1 MRSFEQSPGFRR
13 FDEEP
18 ETPSYVAEPVAAP
31 VAPAAPAPG
40 RAPRGPSGNSGM
52 TPEIARA
59 IAFGAEQF
67 GVDEAVL
74 VGMGAIESR
83 NYDPAVI
90 SGKVLSP
97 RGAAGMMQ
105 FMPETAK
112 RFGIDP
118 TDVAQ
123 SAIGAAAYMRAHLD
137 MFGGDY
143 DKAMAAYNWGEGNVQ
158 EAVKKWGDKWLDH
171 APEQTQNYIAY
182 VNQMRGQAT
191 PQDPAKLELP
201 EGVKP
206 SEAGGGRGMMVEE
219 PGARAASLESA
230 SSDKGQIQLD
240 EPVFDPV
247 TGVQISGRNP
257 AEYRSV
263 MEGVTDGKG
272 LPPPMRSPF
281 QPGVNPTVQRARAVD
296 PLTGKAKAAEV
307 MRDVAGNAKAYE
319 AQTTGRAA
327 RDVEIGLAGLE
338 TTASGMTAVAQQ
350 GLLNKS
356 RDRLAQLESAGQ
368 GDGPEAQAERKRIAI
383 YESRM
388 PIAAQ
393 GVADAAKRSA
403 EAGKW
408 QAGVI
413 KDMGNAKT
421 WGEAGA
427 AFMRDPV
434 GAILSVTLQSLPQI
448 LPGMAAGALGGAAV
462 GVAATGA
469 SSFMSEAT
477 SGLAEYLQKQGVNA
491 QNPTAVAK
499 FFSDKDA
506 LRDGLDY
513 ALKGAVPVAALDA
526 LSMGMA
532 SKMMVPRALLPG
544 RAAREVANI
553 PVQVAAQ
560 GAAGGGGEA
569 AKQMLQEG
577 RIDKPGQ
584 VLAEVV
590 GEMGSTPG
598 DIIAARRDIFDLATG
613 KTEPAPERKEP
624 TLSFGSETTRA
635 AGLPDV
641 VVPKGPAP
649 TQVEDKPAVS
659 ARLPKMPN
667 ADQAAQPPVA
677 ESLAPAQEAGD
688 AGVATGQ
695 GAARPAPISL
705 PQAPAADA
713 TGVDLASQAPLPSA
727 PNVEPRGV
735 EPSVTTDSGA
745 VTDIV
750 GRQTVQTG
758 PALTTT
764 AAPEAPAV
772 TPGKSLTGISQ
783 TDKTPKTPAP
793 AALLRETPIPGVSQ
807 PPVRTELPEVE
818 PAPNARPAL
827 LDGSYTGDVLAAP
840 EQPFANK
847 SQANLF
853 RDKNQLKGW
862 EAAPIANGWVLRP
875 TSLEPT
881 IGELR
886 HAGQAVTQLQG
897 LQVGGAAPFA
907 GVTLADAMPAD
918 TGRAV
923 GVARVAARSLGI
935 NLVPV
940 NGLASDGLY
949 VDNQPHAAFVAADSS
964 KPILFVAGHEVYH
977 ALKRLGGSVVGDFE
991 QAVSAYLRPEVVA
1004 NRQAEEEAGA
1014 LPGQQMQGRGRE
1026 EVVADVNGAMWL
1038 DPKFWREVML
1048 RSPDLFQKVSAA
1060 FMEVATK
1067 IRAALTRNP
1076 APEAKQFVTDVDAVR
1091 KLVAQM
1097 TVDARKGA
1105 PVKAGDSRKV
1115 DSDKNGAIATPS
1127 QSENANSRNAVSA
1140 NPGQP
1145 QNAPADKN
1153 GAIAAPSRQ
1162 VDAGTAARQEDDQ
1175 GIQDMAAEGGIYASR
1190 RWADKKGVPNK
1201 SDARPGVNIE
1211 VAPNPDD
1218 PVAQKWNS
1226 ISGSQ
1231 RDRITRLLGD
1241 KYIRKALDRMGVRYT
1256 LEHTSGG
1263 FLGETN
1269 PSIVIRSTDKTLSFD
1284 RLVEI
1289 AKDLGRMLD
1298 QQAVIAYDENIT
1310 EGEGLTTFVKVE
1322 PGRSLT
1328 QAEVARVF
1336 SEIHAKFPK
1345 AAGFTLR
1352 DGGLVFG
1359 NFEGG
1364 SDAEFKDGIMSAL
1377 ASSSVEAGYE
1387 GFMRRFRSD
1396 YLETANGEQSD
1407 VAGSETGRD
1416 GVWRG
1421 ERGLGALQGAFRE
1434 EIRREVEAAIEE
1446 PARST
1451 VGLREGTED
1460 LSAYGV
1466 QPGTKITVRELAEA
1480 LDKRAARLGRISDR
1494 DFSDRAANEIAET
1507 FAAEIAHQLTNDANA
1522 ETGSGEGWYS
1532 SNWPAALRKLSQFF
1546 PELGHSRDARA
1557 LFTMLL
1563 AVTSNGERVAVN
1575 LGNAI
1580 TLYDGYVH
1588 QGIPLTQVP
1597 LGTKM
1602 QDALDQNLAELEGLL
1617 SRMSVSQANEYLLG
1631 TITVSELNVGREKK
1645 ISDYPTD
1652 AVVPMA
1658 TAIMGPKLGAFYA
1671 NLMGEEGYLTMDLWW
1686 TRSFNRVRGNLL
1698 PSVTDSS
1705 LDSFKSFVGDPQ
1717 MSDDEAVMLAIP
1729 YQVEYSDA
1737 GYKIPAD
1744 FKGNRDI
1751 ITIANTIVKNALL
1764 EINQAPRGSGEREF
1778 MVRVARETVQKL
1790 SDRGHNLTIADT
1802 QAALWYYEKRLYGE
1816 LGTRERGDIGY
1827 EEAIDLIIS
1836 DGNRPQ
1842 RPSADLERFRA
1853 QGRNAQDVEPQILRS
1868 ARPSEPAGG
1877 PSDGRG
1883 AGARRGDQDARGWS
1897 KRSPQPGSVTVEGWH
1912 YGKAKV
1918 PALSGVMY
1926 GSGIKGAEA
1935 DRLAQS
1941 RDRRIKSRVYFYIN
1955 RDDGTPPPKED
1966 GLGPHK
1972 YEQRLSN
1979 LYDPSTGDPR
1989 IPLIRDGMNE
1999 FESAILDAGY
2009 DGYIAPRFGMA
2020 VVMDATVPANYVGED
2035 KVGPAQITTPVSQRA
2050 KKSLMSREIFEVEP
2064 LVPRLQKVDPT
2075 LKYESGRVMYDPAAK
2090 DALNAEMESA
2100 GTGIRFSRREEPRPR
2115 ISLFEVDSDTY
2126 ESATD
2131 PAYRMAQS
2139 IGMWTA
2145 FAPGNNGGEISF
2157 MTESR
2162 QEAARWLT
2170 KTFDQDMAIKGGRDL
2185 YKENEDGA
2193 KRAIAGFKALA
2204 QVKGA
2209 FARPSAP
2216 PTKDINRIFKLLS
2229 LPGSRFTGVTED
2241 KIGGETIYTAY
2252 YQSPGSSRWMA
2263 ATLSPKQD
2271 RDGHKIG
2278 YYADTSL
2285 LGETGRG
2292 ADFYQAAF
2300 AWAKANKVKLQPD
2313 DVLTLINT
2321 FRRTEQMLSAAL
2333 RLGTTKWMNPHLD
2346 QRIYGWNEN
2355 PKNQQED
2362 DENLGRLILATV
2374 RNLEESVP
2382 EAYKVWYNPT
2392 SGKFGGDDGRTLD
2405 YGTEVAP
2412 LLAAG
2417 AARSA
2422 GIGRSTLARG
2432 LLARDLIAGKL
2443 DASSV
2448 ARGNG
2453 ADLLGGGDAAEP
2465 GTGRAVAG
2473 EDAAVRDR
2481 ADAEGDGTLA
2491 SPVFY
2496 SRRQPPPG
2504 GFSIP
2509 APAGR
2514 FTLDPESEYMRNR
2527 RVVQDRFIR
2536 LREVQKMIA
2545 EQGGLLND
2553 DNDAYLAE
2561 ERSHSRVAFAVD
2573 EFKDKWMRP
2582 FTEKAAKVGI
2592 DLDELS
2598 LYAYAKHAEER
2609 NRHIASI
2616 NPGLPDGGSGMTT
2629 ADARAIIARFQAQP
2643 NFQDIR
2649 DLHNDLMAVT
2659 QASRDLLWNEGLISD
2674 DEHTAWSNQYNDYI
2688 PLRGFEGVDPETGVR
2703 TGGRGIN
2710 VRGKESMRAL
2720 GRRSRAGN
2728 LIENVIADY
2737 ERAVLRAEK
2746 NEIGRTF
2753 YRFVQANPDPNL
2765 WEVDPVKRARKYDP
2779 TKHLVVS
2786 SLVEDVGPDTIAF
2799 KEDGKEVHIKIHDE
2813 ALLRTMRGSYMDET
2827 GQFQRVAAETLG
2839 VFNGYLRNTLTRW
2852 NPGFVVIN
2860 TARDFQTANASVI
2873 DKLGFGA
2880 LVKYNLHVASAAAVA
2895 WRNERGTLIPG
2906 GGWDKWMTEF
2916 RAAGGAT
2923 GGFFGRDVERIA
2935 SDLRGMLIDA
2945 GATVQPK
2952 GSTATAKAIDRAVI
2966 ALRGNRAAKVAA
2978 ATAKLVESMGG
2989 MSENMFRVAAYRT
3002 AREMGKSPAQAASIA
3017 KNLTTNFDR
3026 RGEVGLFLNSA
3037 YLFFNASLQGAVRTL
3052 QYAKNPKM
3060 AAVAAAGVALGL
3072 TAAMLGAD
3080 AGEEDGESY
3089 WDMIPDYIKERNL
3102 VIMLPPSEDK
3112 TLTGERIGKK
3122 GRYIKIPLAYGLN
3135 FLPVLGYGLA
3145 DSFRHAQDH
3154 SKGRKSLTSAARV
3167 ANAFLGSYN
3176 PLGGGVPKSVDEAW
3190 LMALPTVADIPYT
3203 LTQEIDSFGRK
3214 AAPEKTR
3221 KEEPDSER
3229 AFMSDRGTAQHRV
3242 ARWLNQATGGNKA
3255 QSGAID
3261 ITPATIEGAV
3271 RYASG
3276 GTGTFIM
3283 DVLSTAGQALGEEK
3297 VKSQNVPFLKALY
3310 GEVDSKAII
3319 RDFYENRDEIEKS
3332 YAQLMAATKMGVPIP
3347 KSKQNDAL
3355 YELGGYLQ
3363 GIQKGL
3369 TELRKWEVDAV
3380 SREMS
3385 EDPEAR
3391 KSGKADRE
3399 RVEAEKAKLMR
3410 AFNKHYRKTWGAA
3423 E

>member
-31 VAPAAPAPG
+31 VAPAAPPG

-219 PGARAASLESA
+219 PGARAASLETV
-230 SSDKGQIQLD
+230 SSDKSLINAQLD
-240 EPVFDPV
+240 QPFTP
-247 TGVQISGRNP
+247 ISGTRAGLRGAAKP
-257 AEYRSV
+257 TPKSV
-263 MEGVTDGKG
+263 MEGVGQDPVNQIERRGAPVTAETAQAARQALANATPAERALAASQPGWIGAVARAQNSQLAADD
-272 LPPPMRSPF
+272 RSPE
-281 QPGVNPTVQRARAVD
+281 QIRRGIGTRQAREELYRSEGLD
-296 PLTGKAKAAEV
+296 PQAAQERV
-307 MRDVAGNAKAYE
+307 TSDIAA
-319 AQTTGRAA
+319 GRAA
-327 RDVEIGLAGLE
+327 APLPSANLTQEQDRAVRTAIETGQEMRGSGFASRVGARTGLAL
-338 TTASGMTAVAQQ
+338 
-350 GLLNKS
+350 
-356 RDRLAQLESAGQ
+356 
-368 GDGPEAQAERKRIAI
+368 
-383 YESRM
+383 
-388 PIAAQ
+388 
-393 GVADAAKRSA
+393 
-403 EAGKW
+403 GK
-408 QAGVI
+408 
-413 KDMGNAKT
+413 
-421 WGEAGA
+421 
-427 AFMRDPV
+427 
-434 GAILSVTLQSLPQI
+434 
-448 LPGMAAGALGGAAV
+448 GALGV
-462 GVAATGA
+462 VQFVADVTGQDDV
-469 SSFMSEAT
+469 SSNISKSRT
-477 SGLAEYLQKQGVNA
+477 V
-491 QNPTAVAK
+491 
-499 FFSDKDA
+499 
-506 LRDGLDY
+506 
-513 ALKGAVPVAALDA
+513 LDA
-526 LSMGMA
+526 RENAIPDAGGVVGQAEKALSSVLMQL
-532 SKMMVPRALLPG
+532 PHIAL
-544 RAAREVANI
+544 
-553 PVQVAAQ
+553 
-560 GAAGGGGEA
+560 GAAGGGLAPILAQA
-569 AKQMLQEG
+569 AIQQFGDSYTEG
-577 RIDKPGQ
+577 KKRGLG
-584 VLAEVV
+584 VTESATRAGLMAAAEVV
-590 GEMGSTPG
+590 FERFGMGEKFQAFRNIANGSKNPIEKTFALYLDSQKKEIPAEMATTLSQFMVDKAPG
-598 DIIAARRDIFDLATG
+598 IGTNQRAGTEELLSQLGDTIAQTMLGGGATFG
-613 KTEPAPERKEP
+613 AAHAAGAAVRAIVPDQPPAPQSLFSKDSLRADFENMAKRRGE
-624 TLSFGSETTRA
+624 TFGSDATRE
-635 AGLPDV
+635 AGLPDL

-649 TQVEDKPAVS
+649 TQVEDKPTVS
-659 ARLPKMPN
+659 ARLPKMPGQEE
-667 ADQAAQPPVA
+667 ADPAQRQAELERKAKGTEDKQVPGLDGKIITVPGEQGQYLTDAERTELAGLKAQGASPAAPMSNPQPPV
-677 ESLAPAQEAGD
+677 
-688 AGVATGQ
+688 
-695 GAARPAPISL
+695 
-705 PQAPAADA
+705 ADA

-735 EPSVTTDSGA
+735 EPSVTTPAGG

-764 AAPEAPAV
+764 SAPEAPAAA
-772 TPGKSLTGISQ
+772 PGKSLTGISQ
-783 TDKTPKTPAP
+783 TDKTPKTPKTPAP
-793 AALLRETPIPGVSQ
+793 AALLRETPVPGVSQ

-840 EQPFANK
+840 EQPFASK

-886 HAGQAVTQLQG
+886 HGGQAVAKLQS
-897 LQVGGAAPFA
+897 LQIRGAAPFA
-907 GVTLADAMPAD
+907 GVTLADALPAD
-918 TGRAV
+918 TGRAF

-949 VDNQPHAAFVAADSS
+949 VDNQADSVFVAADSE

-977 ALKRLGGSVVGDFE
+977 ALKRLGGSVVRDFE
-991 QAVSAYLRPEVVA
+991 QAVSAYLKPEVVA
-1004 NRQAEEEAGA
+1004 DRQAEEEAGA

-1026 EVVADVNGAMWL
+1026 EVVADVTGAMWL

-1060 FMEVATK
+1060 FMEAATK

-1076 APEAKQFVTDVDAVR
+1076 SPEAKQFVNDVDAVR

-1127 QSENANSRNAVSA
+1127 QSENANSRNGSGA

-1153 GAIAAPSRQ
+1153 GATAAPTQAAEDVAGDLTEDEQAIAQAELEASMADGQWPGPDATGEIGPNGEVYFSGRKIDPIPTKIQLSKDELALSDLEILYGKGASGEKKSVREAAQLLQDRAIAALEKLGVAPGDLTDPKLQALASK
-1162 VDAGTAARQEDDQ
+1162 
-1175 GIQDMAAEGGIYASR
+1175 IIAAE
-1190 RWADKKGVPNK
+1190 
-1201 SDARPGVNIE
+1201 IE
-1211 VAPNPDD
+1211 VALRKPGNAADWYSNKLVGTMAVASLIHPELRSDAKSRVAFLIALAVTSQNMAVPDNLSHSEGQYAAWKSTGEF
-1218 PVAQKWNS
+1218 PIRGWGTGAKAMRTNFARANALMKEYPAERLERFLNS
-1226 ISGSQ
+1226 TFTVGELSAVGWEVSGENVDTIVYGSAVFGPKIGNGFYQNISGNFTPLTMDMWFMRGIGRITGNLISGSQ
-1231 RDRITRLLGD
+1231 EEFGRLKEKFLGTATDIDFSGLEPSADFAEEHGIDEFTEENIKDDDVATELAKRVDSWFSKEFKKYRDQYDSGERTKPAIVNAAQRLIEQGGTNDVPVSGAHRNNLRKIFSGALKLLEDSGVPLTNADGQAIWWFPEKELYARLGAGNKKSAPTDYEREMIGIAKKRGFTDEQIKAEIGRARQRKRRSDKAGANGQGPGPIGGPSKQLTAAERSEFLRQRALDAYRGSAAAYGRGAGDGKSVRLLVGG
-1241 KYIRKALDRMGVRYT
+1241 KKVPVVSVFKVNQKAGNRLNAVGIATPPVYEIGPQSAG
-1256 LEHTSGG
+1256 LFHGAISA
-1263 FLGETN
+1263 LKNNN
-1269 PSIVIRSTDKTLSFD
+1269 PW
-1284 RLVEI
+1284 
-1289 AKDLGRMLD
+1289 AA
-1298 QQAVIAYDENIT
+1298 AVHVYE
-1310 EGEGLTTFVKVE
+1310 EGEYAQMRLF
-1322 PGRSLT
+1322 LT
-1328 QAEVARVF
+1328 QDGKAGFALKGDDVVSVF
-1336 SEIHAKFPK
+1336 SAQKDG
-1345 AAGFTLR
+1345 AAHSMLA
-1352 DGGLVFG
+1352 LAVQ
-1359 NFEGG
+1359 EGG
-1364 SDAEFKDGIMSAL
+1364 RRLDAFDTVLPKIYAL
-1377 ASSSVEAGYE
+1377 N
-1387 GFMRRFRSD
+1387 GFVATSR
-1396 YLETANGEQSD
+1396 TAWNEEYAPSGWSKVQFANFNRGQPD
-1407 VAGSETGRD
+1407 VVYMAYS
-1416 GVWRG
+1416 
-1421 ERGLGALQGAFRE
+1421 
-1434 EIRREVEAAIEE
+1434 
-1446 PARST
+1446 PARS
-1451 VGLREGTED
+1451 
-1460 LSAYGV
+1460 
-1466 QPGTKITVRELAEA
+1466 
-1480 LDKRAARLGRISDR
+1480 
-1494 DFSDRAANEIAET
+1494 
-1507 FAAEIAHQLTNDANA
+1507 QLHTP
-1522 ETGSGEGWYS
+1522 ESGKLMDYD
-1532 SNWPAALRKLSQFF
+1532 AALAAQ
-1546 PELGHSRDARA
+1546 
-1557 LFTMLL
+1557 
-1563 AVTSNGERVAVN
+1563 
-1575 LGNAI
+1575 
-1580 TLYDGYVH
+1580 
-1588 QGIPLTQVP
+1588 
-1597 LGTKM
+1597 
-1602 QDALDQNLAELEGLL
+1602 
-1617 SRMSVSQANEYLLG
+1617 
-1631 TITVSELNVGREKK
+1631 
-1645 ISDYPTD
+1645 
-1652 AVVPMA
+1652 
-1658 TAIMGPKLGAFYA
+1658 
-1671 NLMGEEGYLTMDLWW
+1671 
-1686 TRSFNRVRGNLL
+1686 
-1698 PSVTDSS
+1698 
-1705 LDSFKSFVGDPQ
+1705 
-1717 MSDDEAVMLAIP
+1717 
-1729 YQVEYSDA
+1729 
-1737 GYKIPAD
+1737 
-1744 FKGNRDI
+1744 
-1751 ITIANTIVKNALL
+1751 
-1764 EINQAPRGSGEREF
+1764 
-1778 MVRVARETVQKL
+1778 
-1790 SDRGHNLTIADT
+1790 
-1802 QAALWYYEKRLYGE
+1802 QAAVDNG
-1816 LGTRERGDIGY
+1816 GT
-1827 EEAIDLIIS
+1827 
-1836 DGNRPQ
+1836 
-1842 RPSADLERFRA
+1842 
-1853 QGRNAQDVEPQILRS
+1853 NATQEPTILRS
-1868 ARPSEPAGG
+1868 ARASGPAEPPLRSGG
-1877 PSDGRG
+1877 GGG
-1883 AGARRGDQDARGWS
+1883 AGARSGDQNARGWS
-1897 KRSPQPGSVTVEGWH
+1897 KRTPQPGSVTVAGWH
-1912 YGKAKV
+1912 FGKTKV
-1918 PALSGVMY
+1918 PALSGTMY
-1926 GSGIKGAEA
+1926 GSGIKGEEA

-1955 RDDGTPPPKED
+1955 RDDGTPPPKEG

-1972 YEQRLSN
+1972 YEQSLAN

-1989 IPLIRDGMNE
+1989 IPLIREGMNE

-2009 DGYIAPRFGMA
+2009 DGYIVPRFGMA
-2020 VVMDATVPANYVGED
+2020 VVMDATVPAKYVGED

-2064 LVPRLQKVDPT
+2064 LVPQLQKVDPT
-2075 LKYESGRVMYDPAAK
+2075 LKFESGRVTYDPAAK
-2090 DALNAEMESA
+2090 DALNAEMARA
-2100 GTGIRFSRREEPRPR
+2100 GTGIRFSRR
-2115 ISLFEVDSDTY
+2115 
-2126 ESATD
+2126 
-2131 PAYRMAQS
+2131 
-2139 IGMWTA
+2139 
-2145 FAPGNNGGEISF
+2145 
-2157 MTESR
+2157 
-2162 QEAARWLT
+2162 
-2170 KTFDQDMAIKGGRDL
+2170 
-2185 YKENEDGA
+2185 
-2193 KRAIAGFKALA
+2193 
-2204 QVKGA
+2204 
-2209 FARPSAP
+2209 
-2216 PTKDINRIFKLLS
+2216 
-2229 LPGSRFTGVTED
+2229 
-2241 KIGGETIYTAY
+2241 
-2252 YQSPGSSRWMA
+2252 
-2263 ATLSPKQD
+2263 PK
-2271 RDGHKIG
+2271 
-2278 YYADTSL
+2278 
-2285 LGETGRG
+2285 
-2292 ADFYQAAF
+2292 
-2300 AWAKANKVKLQPD
+2300 
-2313 DVLTLINT
+2313 
-2321 FRRTEQMLSAAL
+2321 
-2333 RLGTTKWMNPHLD
+2333 
-2346 QRIYGWNEN
+2346 
-2355 PKNQQED
+2355 
-2362 DENLGRLILATV
+2362 
-2374 RNLEESVP
+2374 
-2382 EAYKVWYNPT
+2382 
-2392 SGKFGGDDGRTLD
+2392 
-2405 YGTEVAP
+2405 
-2412 LLAAG
+2412 
-2417 AARSA
+2417 
-2422 GIGRSTLARG
+2422 
-2432 LLARDLIAGKL
+2432 
-2443 DASSV
+2443 
-2448 ARGNG
+2448 
-2453 ADLLGGGDAAEP
+2453 
-2465 GTGRAVAG
+2465 
-2473 EDAAVRDR
+2473 
-2481 ADAEGDGTLA
+2481 
-2491 SPVFY
+2491 
-2496 SRRQPPPG
+2496 PPPG

-2553 DNDAYLAE
+2553 DTDAYRAE
-2561 ERSHSRVAFAVD
+2561 ERSHGRVAFAID

-2616 NPGLPDGGSGMTT
+2616 NPSLPDGGSGMTT
-2629 ADARAIIARFQAQP
+2629 ADAQAIIARFQAQP

-2674 DEHTAWSNQYNDYI
+2674 DEYTAWNNQYNDYI

-2710 VRGKESMRAL
+2710 VRGGESMRAL

-2753 YRFVQANPDPNL
+2753 YRFVQANPDSKL
-2765 WEVDPVKRARKYDP
+2765 WEVDPVKRTRKYDP

-2813 ALLRTMRGSYMDET
+2813 ALLRTMRASYMDET

-2860 TARDFQTANASVI
+2860 TARDFQTANASVV

-2880 LVKYNLHVASAAAVA
+2880 LAKYNLHVASAAAVA
-2895 WRNERGTLIPG
+2895 WRNERGTLVPG

-3145 DSFRHAQDH
+3145 DSFRHAQDP

-3271 RYASG
+3271 RYATG

-3410 AFNKHYRKTWGAA
+3410 AFNKHHRKTWGAA

>member
-31 VAPAAPAPG
+31 VAPAAPPG

-59 IAFGAEQF
+59 IAFGAEKF
-67 GVDEAVL
+67 GIDEEVL

-97 RGAAGMMQ
+97 KGAAGMMQ
-105 FMPETAK
+105 FMPDTAK

-118 TDVAQ
+118 TDIAQ

-137 MFGGDY
+137 MFDGDY

-158 EAVKKWGDKWLDH
+158 KAVKKWGDKWLDH

-219 PGARAASLESA
+219 PGARAASLETV
-230 SSDKGQIQLD
+230 SSDKSLINAQLD
-240 EPVFDPV
+240 QPFTP
-247 TGVQISGRNP
+247 ISGTRAGLRGAAKP
-257 AEYRSV
+257 TPKSV
-263 MEGVTDGKG
+263 MEGVGQDPVNQIERRGAPVTAETAQAARQALANATPAERALAASQPGWIGAVARAQNSQLAADD
-272 LPPPMRSPF
+272 RSPE
-281 QPGVNPTVQRARAVD
+281 QIRRGIGTRQAREELYRSEGLD
-296 PLTGKAKAAEV
+296 PQAAQERV
-307 MRDVAGNAKAYE
+307 TSDIAA
-319 AQTTGRAA
+319 GRAA
-327 RDVEIGLAGLE
+327 APLPSANLTQEQDRAVRTAIETGQEMRGSGFASRVGARTGLAL
-338 TTASGMTAVAQQ
+338 
-350 GLLNKS
+350 
-356 RDRLAQLESAGQ
+356 
-368 GDGPEAQAERKRIAI
+368 
-383 YESRM
+383 
-388 PIAAQ
+388 
-393 GVADAAKRSA
+393 
-403 EAGKW
+403 GK
-408 QAGVI
+408 
-413 KDMGNAKT
+413 
-421 WGEAGA
+421 
-427 AFMRDPV
+427 
-434 GAILSVTLQSLPQI
+434 
-448 LPGMAAGALGGAAV
+448 GALG
-462 GVAATGA
+462 VAQFVADVTGQDDV
-469 SSFMSEAT
+469 SSNISKSRT
-477 SGLAEYLQKQGVNA
+477 V
-491 QNPTAVAK
+491 
-499 FFSDKDA
+499 
-506 LRDGLDY
+506 
-513 ALKGAVPVAALDA
+513 LDA
-526 LSMGMA
+526 RENAIPDAGGVVGQAEKALSSVLMQL
-532 SKMMVPRALLPG
+532 PHIAL
-544 RAAREVANI
+544 
-553 PVQVAAQ
+553 
-560 GAAGGGGEA
+560 GAAGGGLAPILAQA
-569 AKQMLQEG
+569 AIQQFGDSYTEG
-577 RIDKPGQ
+577 KKRGLG
-584 VLAEVV
+584 VTESATRAGLMAAAEVV
-590 GEMGSTPG
+590 FERFGMGEKFQAFRNIANGSKNPIEKTFALYLDSQKKEIPAEMATTLSQFMVDKAPG
-598 DIIAARRDIFDLATG
+598 IGTNQRAGTEELLSQLGDTIAQTMLGGGATFG
-613 KTEPAPERKEP
+613 AAHAAGAAVRAIVPDQPPAPQSLFSKDSLRADFENMAKRRGE
-624 TLSFGSETTRA
+624 TFGSDATRE
-635 AGLPDV
+635 AGLPDL

-649 TQVEDKPAVS
+649 TQVEDKPTVS
-659 ARLPKMPN
+659 ARLPKMPGQEE
-667 ADQAAQPPVA
+667 ADPAQRQAELERKAKGTEDKQVPGLDGKIITVPGEQGQYLTDAERTELAGLKAQGASPAAPMSNPQPPV
-677 ESLAPAQEAGD
+677 
-688 AGVATGQ
+688 
-695 GAARPAPISL
+695 
-705 PQAPAADA
+705 ADA

-735 EPSVTTDSGA
+735 EPSVTTPAGG

-764 AAPEAPAV
+764 SAPEAPAAA
-772 TPGKSLTGISQ
+772 PGKSLTGISQ

-793 AALLRETPIPGVSQ
+793 AALLRESPIPGVSQ
-807 PPVRTELPEVE
+807 PPVRAGIPEVE
-818 PAPNARPAL
+818 PTPNARPAL

-875 TSLEPT
+875 VSLEPT

-886 HAGQAVTQLQG
+886 HAGQAVTKLQG

-907 GVTLADAMPAD
+907 GATLADALPAD
-918 TGRAV
+918 TGRAF
-923 GVARVAARSLGI
+923 GVARVAVRSLGI
-935 NLVPV
+935 NLVPL

-949 VDNQPHAAFVAADSS
+949 VDNQPDSVFVAADSA
-964 KPILFVAGHEVYH
+964 KPVLFVAGHETYH
-977 ALKRLGGSVVGDFE
+977 ALKRLGGSVVQDFE
-991 QAVSAYLRPEVVA
+991 QAVSAYLKPEVVA
-1004 NRQAEEEAGA
+1004 ARQTEEEAAA

-1076 APEAKQFVTDVDAVR
+1076 SPEAKQFVTDVDAVR

-1115 DSDKNGAIATPS
+1115 DSDKNPA
-1127 QSENANSRNAVSA
+1127 ENSRISSGGV

-1145 QNAPADKN
+1145 QNA
-1153 GAIAAPSRQ
+1153 RQ

-1175 GIQDMAAEGGIYASR
+1175 DIQDMAAEGGIYASR

-1201 SDARPGVNIE
+1201 SDAKPGVNIE

-1241 KYIRKALDRMGVRYT
+1241 KYIRKALDRMGVKYT

-1421 ERGLGALQGAFRE
+1421 ERGLGALQDAFRE

-1446 PARST
+1446 PVRST

-1494 DFSDRAANEIAET
+1494 DFSERAANEIADT

-1522 ETGSGEGWYS
+1522 DTGSGAGWYS
-1532 SNWPAALRKLSQFF
+1532 SNWPAALRKLSRFF
-1546 PELGHSRDARA
+1546 PEIAHSRDARA

-1575 LGNAI
+1575 LSNAI

-1602 QDALDQNLAELEGLL
+1602 QDALDLNLAELEGLL
-1617 SRMSVSQANEYLLG
+1617 SRMSVGEANEYLLG
-1631 TITVSELNVGREKK
+1631 TITVSELNAGREKK
-1645 ISDYPTD
+1645 ISDYPAD

-1705 LDSFKSFVGDPQ
+1705 LDSFKSYLGDPG
-1717 MSDDEAVMLAIP
+1717 MSDDEAIMHAVP
-1729 YQVEYSDA
+1729 YQVEYNDA
-1737 GYKIPAD
+1737 GYKIPD
-1744 FKGNRDI
+1744 SYKGNRDI
-1751 ITIANTIVKNALL
+1751 ITMANTIVKNALL

-1778 MVRVARETVQKL
+1778 MVRVAKETVKKL
-1790 SDRGHNLTIADT
+1790 SGRGFNLTIADT

-1827 EEAIDLIIS
+1827 EEAIDLIIGE
-1836 DGNRPQ
+1836 GNRPQ
-1842 RPSADLERFRA
+1842 RSSADLERFRA
-1853 QGRNAQDVEPQILRS
+1853 QGAARDVEPQILRS
-1868 ARPSEPAGG
+1868 ARPAEPAVRPG
-1877 PSDGRG
+1877 GRG
-1883 AGARRGDQDARGWS
+1883 DAGAQPGAQTARGWS

-1935 DRLAQS
+1935 DRLATS

-1989 IPLIRDGMNE
+1989 IPLIRNGMNE

-2064 LVPRLQKVDPT
+2064 LVPQLQKVDPT
-2075 LKYESGRVMYDPAAK
+2075 LKFESGRVTYDPAAK
-2090 DALNAEMESA
+2090 DALNAEMARA
-2100 GTGIRFSRREEPRPR
+2100 GTGIRFSRR
-2115 ISLFEVDSDTY
+2115 
-2126 ESATD
+2126 
-2131 PAYRMAQS
+2131 
-2139 IGMWTA
+2139 
-2145 FAPGNNGGEISF
+2145 
-2157 MTESR
+2157 
-2162 QEAARWLT
+2162 
-2170 KTFDQDMAIKGGRDL
+2170 
-2185 YKENEDGA
+2185 
-2193 KRAIAGFKALA
+2193 
-2204 QVKGA
+2204 
-2209 FARPSAP
+2209 
-2216 PTKDINRIFKLLS
+2216 
-2229 LPGSRFTGVTED
+2229 
-2241 KIGGETIYTAY
+2241 
-2252 YQSPGSSRWMA
+2252 
-2263 ATLSPKQD
+2263 PK
-2271 RDGHKIG
+2271 
-2278 YYADTSL
+2278 
-2285 LGETGRG
+2285 
-2292 ADFYQAAF
+2292 
-2300 AWAKANKVKLQPD
+2300 
-2313 DVLTLINT
+2313 
-2321 FRRTEQMLSAAL
+2321 
-2333 RLGTTKWMNPHLD
+2333 
-2346 QRIYGWNEN
+2346 
-2355 PKNQQED
+2355 
-2362 DENLGRLILATV
+2362 
-2374 RNLEESVP
+2374 
-2382 EAYKVWYNPT
+2382 
-2392 SGKFGGDDGRTLD
+2392 
-2405 YGTEVAP
+2405 
-2412 LLAAG
+2412 
-2417 AARSA
+2417 
-2422 GIGRSTLARG
+2422 
-2432 LLARDLIAGKL
+2432 
-2443 DASSV
+2443 
-2448 ARGNG
+2448 
-2453 ADLLGGGDAAEP
+2453 
-2465 GTGRAVAG
+2465 
-2473 EDAAVRDR
+2473 
-2481 ADAEGDGTLA
+2481 
-2491 SPVFY
+2491 
-2496 SRRQPPPG
+2496 PPPG

-2553 DNDAYLAE
+2553 DTDAYRAE
-2561 ERSHSRVAFAVD
+2561 ERSHGRVAFAID

-2616 NPGLPDGGSGMTT
+2616 NPSLPDGGSGMTT
-2629 ADARAIIARFQAQP
+2629 ADAQAIIARFQAQP

-2674 DEHTAWSNQYNDYI
+2674 DEYTAWNNQYNDYI

-2710 VRGKESMRAL
+2710 VRGGESMRAL

-2753 YRFVQANPDPNL
+2753 YRFVQANPDSKL
-2765 WEVDPVKRARKYDP
+2765 WEVDPVKRTRKYDP

-2813 ALLRTMRGSYMDET
+2813 ALLRTMRASYMDET

-2860 TARDFQTANASVI
+2860 TARDFQTANASVV

-2880 LVKYNLHVASAAAVA
+2880 LAKYNLHVASAAAVA
-2895 WRNERGTLIPG
+2895 WRNERGTLVPG

-3145 DSFRHAQDH
+3145 DSFRHAQDP

-3271 RYASG
+3271 RYATG

>member
-18 ETPSYVAEPVAAP
+18 EAPSYVAEPVAAP
-31 VAPAAPAPG
+31 IAPAAPAAPARS
-40 RAPRGPSGNSGM
+40 RATGM
-52 TPEIARA
+52 TPDIAQA
-59 IAFGAEQF
+59 IRFGAEKF

-74 VGMGAIESR
+74 VGMGDIESIGY
-83 NYDPAVI
+83 NPDVI
-90 SGKVLSP
+90 SGKRLSP
-97 RGAAGMMQ
+97 RGAIGMMQ
-105 FMPETAK
+105 FMPDTAK

-118 TDVAQ
+118 RDPAQ

-137 MFGGDY
+137 MFDGDY
-143 DKAMAAYNWGEGNVQ
+143 DKAVAAYNWGEGAVQ
-158 EAVKKWGDKWLDH
+158 KAVAKWGDKWLDH
-171 APEQTQNYIAY
+171 APEETRKY
-182 VNQMRGQAT
+182 VAFIRDFRSQAT

-641 VVPKGPAP
+641 VVPNGPAP
-649 TQVEDKPAVS
+649 TQVDDRKEPTVS
-659 ARLPKMPN
+659 SRLPKMPGQEAEQPPAQSPA
-667 ADQAAQPPVA
+667 ADVAGAAQEPAP
-677 ESLAPAQEAGD
+677 LAPAPNVQ
-688 AGVATGQ
+688 
-695 GAARPAPISL
+695 S
-705 PQAPAADA
+705 PAADA

-727 PNVEPRGV
+727 PNVEPRGI
-735 EPSVTTDSGA
+735 EPSVTTPSGG

-764 AAPEAPAV
+764 PPAPQV
-772 TPGKSLTGISQ
+772 QPGRSLTGAVQQ
-783 TDKTPKTPAP
+783 TDIGNPMSPQQ
-793 AALLRETPIPGVSQ
+793 AALLKEAPIPGVSQ
-807 PPVRTELPEVE
+807 PPVRAGIPEVE
-818 PAPNARPAL
+818 PTSSRPAL

-886 HAGQAVTQLQG
+886 HGGQAVAKLQG
-897 LQVGGAAPFA
+897 IQIRGAAPFA
-907 GVTLADAMPAD
+907 GVTLADALPAD
-918 TGRAV
+918 TGRAF
-923 GVARVAARSLGI
+923 GVARVAARAAGI
-935 NLVPV
+935 NIVPV
-940 NGLASDGLY
+940 NGLAADGIY
-949 VDNQPHAAFVAADSS
+949 VDNQPDSVFVAADSE
-964 KPILFVAGHEVYH
+964 KPVLFVAGHETYH
-977 ALKRLGGSVVGDFE
+977 AIKRLGGSVVGEFE
-991 QAVSAYLRPEVVA
+991 QAVSAYLNPEQVNA
-1004 NRQAEEEAGA
+1004 RQAEEAAAG
-1014 LPGQQMQGRGRE
+1014 LPGQKIPEGLGRE
-1026 EVVADVNGAMWL
+1026 EVVADVTGAMWL

-1060 FMEVATK
+1060 FMEAATK

-1076 APEAKQFVTDVDAVR
+1076 SPEAKQFVSDVDAVR
-1091 KLVAQM
+1091 KLTAQM
-1097 TVDARKGA
+1097 WVDRKKPA
-1105 PVKAGDSRKV
+1105 
-1115 DSDKNGAIATPS
+1115 S
-1127 QSENANSRNAVSA
+1127 QSENANSRNAGEPENRGIKPQTPPENTAIPSGES

-1145 QNAPADKN
+1145 QNA
-1153 GAIAAPSRQ
+1153 Q
-1162 VDAGTAARQEDDQ
+1162 
-1175 GIQDMAAEGGIYASR
+1175 
-1190 RWADKKGVPNK
+1190 ADKKGAVAAPTQAAE
-1201 SDARPGVNIE
+1201 DVAGDLTEDEQADLQAELEAEMAGPGVSGEVGPDGEVYFSKRKIDPIPTKIQLSKDELALSDLEILYGKGANGEKKSVREAAQLLQDRAIAALEKLGIAPGDLTDPKLQALASKIIAAEIE
-1211 VAPNPDD
+1211 VALRKPGNAADWYSNKLVGTMAVASLIHPELRSDAKSRVAFLIALAVTSQNMAVPDNLSHSEGQYAAWKSTGEFPIRGWGTGAKAMRTNFARANALMKEYPAERLERFLNSTFTVGELSAVGWEVSGENVDTIVYGSAVFGPKIGNGFYQNISGNFNPLTMDM
-1218 PVAQKWNS
+1218 WYMRGIGRITGNL

-1231 RDRITRLLGD
+1231 EEFGRLKD
-1241 KYIRKALDRMGVRYT
+1241 KFLATATDIDFSG
-1256 LEHTSGG
+1256 LE
-1263 FLGETN
+1263 
-1269 PSIVIRSTDKTLSFD
+1269 PSADFAEEHGIDEFT
-1284 RLVEI
+1284 E
-1289 AKDLGRMLD
+1289 
-1298 QQAVIAYDENIT
+1298 ENIKDDDVAT
-1310 EGEGLTTFVKVE
+1310 ELAK
-1322 PGRSLT
+1322 
-1328 QAEVARVF
+1328 RVDSWF
-1336 SEIHAKFPK
+1336 NK
-1345 AAGFTLR
+1345 
-1352 DGGLVFG
+1352 
-1359 NFEGG
+1359 
-1364 SDAEFKDGIMSAL
+1364 EFKK
-1377 ASSSVEAGYE
+1377 Y
-1387 GFMRRFRSD
+1387 
-1396 YLETANGEQSD
+1396 
-1407 VAGSETGRD
+1407 RD
-1416 GVWRG
+1416 QYDSG
-1421 ERGLGALQGAFRE
+1421 ERSKPAIVNAAQRLIEQGGTNDVPVSGAHRNNLRKIFSGALKLLEDSGVPLTNADGQ
-1434 EIRREVEAAIEE
+1434 AIWWFPE
-1446 PARST
+1446 
-1451 VGLREGTED
+1451 
-1460 LSAYGV
+1460 
-1466 QPGTKITVRELAEA
+1466 KELY
-1480 LDKRAARLGRISDR
+1480 ARLGAGNKKSAPTDYEREMIG
-1494 DFSDRAANEIAET
+1494 IAKKRGFTDEQIK
-1507 FAAEIAHQLTNDANA
+1507 AEIGRARQRKRRSDKAGANGQG
-1522 ETGSGEGWYS
+1522 TG
-1532 SNWPAALRKLSQFF
+1532 P
-1546 PELGHSRDARA
+1546 
-1557 LFTMLL
+1557 
-1563 AVTSNGERVAVN
+1563 V
-1575 LGNAI
+1575 
-1580 TLYDGYVH
+1580 
-1588 QGIPLTQVP
+1588 
-1597 LGTKM
+1597 
-1602 QDALDQNLAELEGLL
+1602 
-1617 SRMSVSQANEYLLG
+1617 
-1631 TITVSELNVGREKK
+1631 
-1645 ISDYPTD
+1645 
-1652 AVVPMA
+1652 
-1658 TAIMGPKLGAFYA
+1658 
-1671 NLMGEEGYLTMDLWW
+1671 
-1686 TRSFNRVRGNLL
+1686 
-1698 PSVTDSS
+1698 
-1705 LDSFKSFVGDPQ
+1705 
-1717 MSDDEAVMLAIP
+1717 
-1729 YQVEYSDA
+1729 
-1737 GYKIPAD
+1737 
-1744 FKGNRDI
+1744 
-1751 ITIANTIVKNALL
+1751 
-1764 EINQAPRGSGEREF
+1764 
-1778 MVRVARETVQKL
+1778 
-1790 SDRGHNLTIADT
+1790 
-1802 QAALWYYEKRLYGE
+1802 
-1816 LGTRERGDIGY
+1816 
-1827 EEAIDLIIS
+1827 
-1836 DGNRPQ
+1836 
-1842 RPSADLERFRA
+1842 
-1853 QGRNAQDVEPQILRS
+1853 
-1868 ARPSEPAGG
+1868 GG
-1877 PSDGRG
+1877 PSKQFTAAERSEFIRQRALDAYRGSAAAYGRG
-1883 AGARRGDQDARGWS
+1883 AGDGKSVRLLVAGKKIPVVAVWKPEKKPANRLNAVGIATPTVYEISPQDAGFFHGAISALKNGNKWAAAVHVYDQAEYGKMRLFLTQDAKAGFALKGDDVVSVFSTQKDGAAHSMLALAVQEGGRRLDAFDTVLPKIYALNGFVATSRTAWNDEYAPPGWSKALFASFNKGQPDVVYMAYSPAQSQLHTPESGKLMDYDAALAAQQAAVDNGGTNATKEPTIFRSARASGSAEPPVRSGGGGSAGARSGGQDARGWS

-1935 DRLAQS
+1935 DRLATS

-1989 IPLIRDGMNE
+1989 IPLIRNGMNE

-2064 LVPRLQKVDPT
+2064 LVPQLQKVDPT
-2075 LKYESGRVMYDPAAK
+2075 LKFESGRVTYDPAAK
-2090 DALNAEMESA
+2090 DALNAEMARA
-2100 GTGIRFSRREEPRPR
+2100 GTGIRFSRR
-2115 ISLFEVDSDTY
+2115 
-2126 ESATD
+2126 
-2131 PAYRMAQS
+2131 Q
-2139 IGMWTA
+2139 
-2145 FAPGNNGGEISF
+2145 
-2157 MTESR
+2157 TETP
-2162 QEAARWLT
+2162 EFKRWFGKST
-2170 KTFDQDMAIKGGRDL
+2170 IV
-2185 YKENEDGA
+2185 NEDGSPKVMYHGTARDIDAFRA
-2193 KRAIAGFKALA
+2193 KQAGAIFVTDSPRFAE
-2204 QVKGA
+2204 A
-2209 FARPSAP
+2209 FA
-2216 PTKDINRIFKLLS
+2216 D
-2229 LPGSRFTGVTED
+2229 
-2241 KIGGETIYTAY
+2241 
-2252 YQSPGSSRWMA
+2252 
-2263 ATLSPKQD
+2263 
-2271 RDGHKIG
+2271 
-2278 YYADTSL
+2278 
-2285 LGETGRG
+2285 
-2292 ADFYQAAF
+2292 
-2300 AWAKANKVKLQPD
+2300 
-2313 DVLTLINT
+2313 
-2321 FRRTEQMLSAAL
+2321 
-2333 RLGTTKWMNPHLD
+2333 
-2346 QRIYGWNEN
+2346 
-2355 PKNQQED
+2355 
-2362 DENLGRLILATV
+2362 
-2374 RNLEESVP
+2374 
-2382 EAYKVWYNPT
+2382 
-2392 SGKFGGDDGRTLD
+2392 
-2405 YGTEVAP
+2405 
-2412 LLAAG
+2412 
-2417 AARSA
+2417 
-2422 GIGRSTLARG
+2422 
-2432 LLARDLIAGKL
+2432 
-2443 DASSV
+2443 SSV
-2448 ARGNG
+2448 AWMAENYKDILTPDQIDT
-2453 ADLLGGGDAAEP
+2453 AMLAAELDIKREYGDRSAITKRLLNHLRSATP
-2465 GTGRAVAG
+2465 SGEALGFFTKRMMDEMPSGANLMPLYVKAENPFDYENPAHVQALDDHGLISQPAIAEIMIGTWSEIEKPYIQDYLKELGHDGFYVREGGEKNLAVYSPTQLKSATG
-2473 EDAAVRDR
+2473 NR
-2481 ADAEGDGTLA
+2481 GTFDPDNPDLRM
-2491 SPVFY
+2491 
-2496 SRRQPPPG
+2496 SRRPKPPPG

-2527 RVVQDRFIR
+2527 RIVQDRFIR

-2553 DNDAYLAE
+2553 NTDAYLAE
-2561 ERSHSRVAFAVD
+2561 ERSHGRVAFAID

-2616 NPGLPDGGSGMTT
+2616 NPGLPDGGSGMKT
-2629 ADARAIIARFQAQP
+2629 ADAQAIIARFQAQP

-2674 DEHTAWSNQYNDYI
+2674 DEYTAWSNQYSDYI

-2710 VRGKESMRAL
+2710 VRGGESMRAL
-2720 GRRSRAGN
+2720 GRRSKAGN

-2753 YRFVQANPDPNL
+2753 YRFVQANPDSKL
-2765 WEVDPVKRARKYDP
+2765 WEVDPVKRTRKYDP

-2813 ALLRTMRGSYMDET
+2813 ALLRTMRASYMDET

-2860 TARDFQTANASVI
+2860 TARDFQTANASVV

-2880 LVKYNLHVASAAAVA
+2880 LAKYNLHVASAAAVA
-2895 WRNERGTLIPG
+2895 WRNERGTLVPG

-3145 DSFRHAQDH
+3145 DSFRHAQDP

-3271 RYASG
+3271 RYATG

>member
-18 ETPSYVAEPVAAP
+18 EAPSYVAEPVAAP
-31 VAPAAPAPG
+31 IAPAAPAAPARS
-40 RAPRGPSGNSGM
+40 RATGM
-52 TPEIARA
+52 TPDIAQA
-59 IAFGAEQF
+59 IRFGAEKF

-74 VGMGAIESR
+74 VGMGDIESIGY
-83 NYDPAVI
+83 NPDVI
-90 SGKVLSP
+90 SGKRLSP
-97 RGAAGMMQ
+97 RGAIGMMQ
-105 FMPETAK
+105 FMPDTAK

-118 TDVAQ
+118 RDPAQ

-137 MFGGDY
+137 MFDGDY
-143 DKAMAAYNWGEGNVQ
+143 DKAVAAYNWGEGAVQ
-158 EAVKKWGDKWLDH
+158 KAVAKWGDKWLDH
-171 APEQTQNYIAY
+171 APEETRKY
-182 VNQMRGQAT
+182 VAFIRDFRSQAT

-219 PGARAASLESA
+219 PGARAASLETV
-230 SSDKGQIQLD
+230 SSDKSLINAQLD
-240 EPVFDPV
+240 QPFTP
-247 TGVQISGRNP
+247 ISGTRAGLRGAAKP
-257 AEYRSV
+257 TPKSV
-263 MEGVTDGKG
+263 MEGVGQDPVNQIERRGAPVTAETAQAARQALANATPAERALAASQPGWIGAVARAQNSQLAADD
-272 LPPPMRSPF
+272 RSPE
-281 QPGVNPTVQRARAVD
+281 QIRRGIGTRQAREELYRSEGLD
-296 PLTGKAKAAEV
+296 PQAAQERV
-307 MRDVAGNAKAYE
+307 TSDIAA
-319 AQTTGRAA
+319 GRAA
-327 RDVEIGLAGLE
+327 APLPSANLTQEQDRAVQTAIETGQEMRGSGFASRVGARTGLAL
-338 TTASGMTAVAQQ
+338 
-350 GLLNKS
+350 
-356 RDRLAQLESAGQ
+356 
-368 GDGPEAQAERKRIAI
+368 
-383 YESRM
+383 
-388 PIAAQ
+388 
-393 GVADAAKRSA
+393 
-403 EAGKW
+403 GK
-408 QAGVI
+408 
-413 KDMGNAKT
+413 
-421 WGEAGA
+421 
-427 AFMRDPV
+427 
-434 GAILSVTLQSLPQI
+434 
-448 LPGMAAGALGGAAV
+448 GALG
-462 GVAATGA
+462 VAQFVADVTGQDDV
-469 SSFMSEAT
+469 SSNISKSRT
-477 SGLAEYLQKQGVNA
+477 V
-491 QNPTAVAK
+491 
-499 FFSDKDA
+499 
-506 LRDGLDY
+506 
-513 ALKGAVPVAALDA
+513 LDA
-526 LSMGMA
+526 RENAIPDAGGVVGQAEKALSSVLMQL
-532 SKMMVPRALLPG
+532 PHIAL
-544 RAAREVANI
+544 
-553 PVQVAAQ
+553 
-560 GAAGGGGEA
+560 GAAGGGLAPILAQA
-569 AKQMLQEG
+569 AIQQFGDSYTEG
-577 RIDKPGQ
+577 KKRGLG
-584 VLAEVV
+584 VTESATRAGLMAAAEVV
-590 GEMGSTPG
+590 FERFGMGEKFQAFRNIANGSKNPIEKTFALYLDSQKKEIPAEMATTLSQFMVDKAPG
-598 DIIAARRDIFDLATG
+598 IGTNQRAGTEELLSQLGDTIAQTMLGGGATFG
-613 KTEPAPERKEP
+613 AAHAAGAAVRAIVPDQPPAPQSLFSKDSLRADFENMAKRRGE
-624 TLSFGSETTRA
+624 TFGSDATRE
-635 AGLPDV
+635 AGLPDL

-649 TQVEDKPAVS
+649 TQVEDKPTVS

-688 AGVATGQ
+688 AGVAPGQ
-695 GAARPAPISL
+695 EAARPAPMSN
-705 PQAPAADA
+705 PRAPAADA

-735 EPSVTTDSGA
+735 EPSVTTPDGG

-764 AAPEAPAV
+764 AAPERPAAAPA
-772 TPGKSLTGISQ
+772 GRSLTGKPNSA
-783 TDKTPKTPAP
+783 TANPNSAAP
-793 AALLRETPIPGVSQ
+793 PQAALLKEAPVPGVSQ

-1153 GAIAAPSRQ
+1153 GAVAEPTTQNEDVVADDQEMDDPDTGFDDLVDEDYNLRAEEELDVQDAPEVGYFASKRPGSDIGHKREKTSGRYVGAPDWVGDSPSKLGQLRKKLRKLAEEGAVGRFWYENSSRAILALAGGDKVEAEKFVGLIAIYSPNATVPANTSMALKAWFQYKAGLPIKAGFGAANRKAEDLLRHNKPWEGIKTNSFYQNLMVEIDPSKLESGTATMDMWMAIAFDYGLKVLDQGPKYKFAERETNRLADELGWSAHQ
-1162 VDAGTAARQEDDQ
+1162 VQAAIWVAMKGRIDPIRPQLKNEERKRGWLDRKEEIDDKGNVSVTEPVKKEFKRDHFRLAHQMGMDASVSPADFIASKYDFSDAIEERTVQMSWEATPGKSTGVLPGIHSATTAQRMEYLLAVNKALTDDAGRDLIAMKVGLPGGRTMFGFSAWEGDIGAGAQTMTATALEGNKDKRDLTPEARRLFNTYAAVKGYVLAQE
-1175 GIQDMAAEGGIYASR
+1175 AVVWHVPIYDSTL
-1190 RWADKKGVPNK
+1190 KNQNGFE
-1201 SDARPGVNIE
+1201 ARFDRALNEEEMRLLYGEIHREFDTWE
-1211 VAPNPDD
+1211 VAPGYTAD
-1218 PVAQKWNS
+1218 
-1226 ISGSQ
+1226 GF
-1231 RDRITRLLGD
+1231 R
-1241 KYIRKALDRMGVRYT
+1241 ALNFV
-1256 LEHTSGG
+1256 
-1263 FLGETN
+1263 
-1269 PSIVIRSTDKTLSFD
+1269 
-1284 RLVEI
+1284 
-1289 AKDLGRMLD
+1289 
-1298 QQAVIAYDENIT
+1298 
-1310 EGEGLTTFVKVE
+1310 EGLDSKKFQAGMAKVMSRL
-1322 PGRSLT
+1322 P
-1328 QAEVARVF
+1328 ADF
-1336 SEIHAKFPK
+1336 
-1345 AAGFTLR
+1345 
-1352 DGGLVFG
+1352 
-1359 NFEGG
+1359 GG
-1364 SDAEFKDGIMSAL
+1364 SG
-1377 ASSSVEAGYE
+1377 EAKTAA
-1387 GFMRRFRSD
+1387 FRSVGD
-1396 YLETANGEQSD
+1396 YIGNDWSAAPNGEQYEEVFAPD
-1407 VAGSETGRD
+1407 RGTGRSD
-1416 GVWRG
+1416 
-1421 ERGLGALQGAFRE
+1421 LQEWAAG
-1434 EIRREVEAAIEE
+1434 IRARVE
-1446 PARST
+1446 T
-1451 VGLREGTED
+1451 V
-1460 LSAYGV
+1460 
-1466 QPGTKITVRELAEA
+1466 
-1480 LDKRAARLGRISDR
+1480 
-1494 DFSDRAANEIAET
+1494 N
-1507 FAAEIAHQLTNDANA
+1507 
-1522 ETGSGEGWYS
+1522 
-1532 SNWPAALRKLSQFF
+1532 
-1546 PELGHSRDARA
+1546 
-1557 LFTMLL
+1557 
-1563 AVTSNGERVAVN
+1563 
-1575 LGNAI
+1575 
-1580 TLYDGYVH
+1580 
-1588 QGIPLTQVP
+1588 
-1597 LGTKM
+1597 
-1602 QDALDQNLAELEGLL
+1602 
-1617 SRMSVSQANEYLLG
+1617 
-1631 TITVSELNVGREKK
+1631 
-1645 ISDYPTD
+1645 
-1652 AVVPMA
+1652 
-1658 TAIMGPKLGAFYA
+1658 
-1671 NLMGEEGYLTMDLWW
+1671 
-1686 TRSFNRVRGNLL
+1686 
-1698 PSVTDSS
+1698 
-1705 LDSFKSFVGDPQ
+1705 
-1717 MSDDEAVMLAIP
+1717 
-1729 YQVEYSDA
+1729 
-1737 GYKIPAD
+1737 
-1744 FKGNRDI
+1744 
-1751 ITIANTIVKNALL
+1751 
-1764 EINQAPRGSGEREF
+1764 REF
-1778 MVRVARETVQKL
+1778 
-1790 SDRGHNLTIADT
+1790 S
-1802 QAALWYYEKRLYGE
+1802 
-1816 LGTRERGDIGY
+1816 ERYSWGQPVI
-1827 EEAIDLIIS
+1827 
-1836 DGNRPQ
+1836 
-1842 RPSADLERFRA
+1842 
-1853 QGRNAQDVEPQILRS
+1853 EPQILRS
-1868 ARPSEPAGG
+1868 ARPAEPADRPGTGG
-1877 PSDGRG
+1877 WAG
-1883 AGARRGDQDARGWS
+1883 AGGGTQDARGWS
-1897 KRSPQPGSVTVEGWH
+1897 KRAPQPGSVTVDGWH
-1912 YGKAKV
+1912 YGKSKV
-1918 PALSGVMY
+1918 PALSGTMY

-1979 LYDPSTGDPR
+1979 LYDPASRDPR
-1989 IPLIRDGMNE
+1989 IPLARNGANE
-1999 FESAILDAGY
+1999 FESAILDAGF
-2009 DGYIAPRFGMA
+2009 DGYIAPAFGMA
-2020 VVMDATVPANYVGED
+2020 VVLDATVPAKYVGED
-2035 KVGPAQITTPVSQRA
+2035 KAGPAPITTPVSQRA

-2064 LVPRLQKVDPT
+2064 LVPQLQKVDPT
-2075 LKYESGRVMYDPAAK
+2075 LKYEAGRVTYDPAAK
-2090 DALNAEMESA
+2090 DALNAEMERA

-2115 ISLFEVDSDTY
+2115 IGLFMIDSENY
-2126 ESATD
+2126 ESAAD
-2131 PAYRMAQS
+2131 SRYRMSES

-2145 FAPGNNGGEISF
+2145 FAPGNNDGEISF

-2185 YKENEDGA
+2185 YKENEEGA

-2209 FARPSAP
+2209 FERNNPP
-2216 PTKDINRIFKLLS
+2216 PTKDINWIFKLMS
-2229 LPGSRFTGVTED
+2229 TPRSQFRGVD
-2241 KIGGETIYTAY
+2241 VSDPPYFKVYYDRPATAEN
-2252 YQSPGSSRWMA
+2252 PPRKMVA
-2263 ATLSPKQD
+2263 LLAPKED
-2271 RDGHKIG
+2271 RDGNVIG
-2278 YYADTSL
+2278 YYADTSS

-2448 ARGNG
+2448 ARGYG

-2527 RVVQDRFIR
+2527 RVVQDRFVR

-2553 DNDAYLAE
+2553 DTDAYLAE
-2561 ERSHSRVAFAVD
+2561 ERSHGRVGFAID

-2582 FTEKAAKVGI
+2582 FTEKAAKVGV

-2616 NPGLPDGGSGMTT
+2616 NPGLPDGGSGMKT
-2629 ADARAIIARFQAQP
+2629 ADAQAIIARFQAQP

-2674 DEHTAWSNQYNDYI
+2674 DEYTAWSNQYSDYI

-2710 VRGKESMRAL
+2710 VRGGESMRAL

-2753 YRFVQANPDPNL
+2753 YRFVQANPDSKL
-2765 WEVDPVKRARKYDP
+2765 WEVDPVKRTRKYDP

-2813 ALLRTMRGSYMDET
+2813 ALLRTMRASYMDET

-2860 TARDFQTANASVI
+2860 TARDFQTANASVV

-2880 LVKYNLHVASAAAVA
+2880 LAKYNLHVASAAAVA
-2895 WRNERGTLIPG
+2895 WRNERGTLVPG

-2952 GSTATAKAIDRAVI
+2952 GSTVTAKAIDRAVI

-3017 KNLTTNFDR
+3017 KNLTTNFNR

-3145 DSFRHAQDH
+3145 DSFRHAQDP

-3271 RYASG
+3271 RYATG

>member
-31 VAPAAPAPG
+31 VAPAAPPG

-143 DKAMAAYNWGEGNVQ
+143 DKAMAAYNWGEGAVQ
-158 EAVKKWGDKWLDH
+158 KAVAKWGDKWLDH

-219 PGARAASLESA
+219 PGARAASLETV
-230 SSDKGQIQLD
+230 SSDKSLINAQLD
-240 EPVFDPV
+240 QPFTP
-247 TGVQISGRNP
+247 ISGTRAGLRGAAKP
-257 AEYRSV
+257 TPKSV
-263 MEGVTDGKG
+263 MEGVGQDPVNQIERRGAPVTAETAQAARQALANATPAERALAASQPGWIGAVARAQNSQLAADD
-272 LPPPMRSPF
+272 RSPE
-281 QPGVNPTVQRARAVD
+281 QIRRGIGTRQAREELYRSEGLD
-296 PLTGKAKAAEV
+296 PQAAQERV
-307 MRDVAGNAKAYE
+307 TSDIAA
-319 AQTTGRAA
+319 GRAA
-327 RDVEIGLAGLE
+327 APLPSANLTQEQDRAVRTAIETGQEMRGSGFASRVGARTGLAL
-338 TTASGMTAVAQQ
+338 
-350 GLLNKS
+350 
-356 RDRLAQLESAGQ
+356 
-368 GDGPEAQAERKRIAI
+368 
-383 YESRM
+383 
-388 PIAAQ
+388 
-393 GVADAAKRSA
+393 
-403 EAGKW
+403 GK
-408 QAGVI
+408 
-413 KDMGNAKT
+413 
-421 WGEAGA
+421 
-427 AFMRDPV
+427 
-434 GAILSVTLQSLPQI
+434 
-448 LPGMAAGALGGAAV
+448 GALG
-462 GVAATGA
+462 VAQFVADVTGQDDV
-469 SSFMSEAT
+469 SSNISKSRT
-477 SGLAEYLQKQGVNA
+477 V
-491 QNPTAVAK
+491 
-499 FFSDKDA
+499 
-506 LRDGLDY
+506 
-513 ALKGAVPVAALDA
+513 LDA
-526 LSMGMA
+526 RENAIPDAGGVVGQAEKALSSVLMQL
-532 SKMMVPRALLPG
+532 PHIAL
-544 RAAREVANI
+544 
-553 PVQVAAQ
+553 
-560 GAAGGGGEA
+560 GAAGGGLAPILAQA
-569 AKQMLQEG
+569 AIQQFGDSYTEG
-577 RIDKPGQ
+577 KKRGLG
-584 VLAEVV
+584 VTESATRAGLMAAAEVV
-590 GEMGSTPG
+590 FERFGMGEKFQAFRNIANGSKNPIEKTFALYLDSQKKEIPAEMATTLSQFMVDKAPG
-598 DIIAARRDIFDLATG
+598 IGTNQRAGTEELLSQLGDTIAQTMLGGGATFG
-613 KTEPAPERKEP
+613 AAHAAGAAVRAIVPDQPPAPQSLFSKDSLRADFENMAKRRGE
-624 TLSFGSETTRA
+624 TFGSDATRE
-635 AGLPDV
+635 AGLPDL

-649 TQVEDKPAVS
+649 TQVEDKPTVS
-659 ARLPKMPN
+659 ARLPKMPGQEE
-667 ADQAAQPPVA
+667 ADPAQRQAELERKAKGTEDKQVPGLDGKIITVPGEQGQYLTDAERTELAGLKAQGASPAAPMSNPQPPV
-677 ESLAPAQEAGD
+677 
-688 AGVATGQ
+688 
-695 GAARPAPISL
+695 
-705 PQAPAADA
+705 ADA

-735 EPSVTTDSGA
+735 EPSVTTPAGG

-764 AAPEAPAV
+764 SAPEAPAAA
-772 TPGKSLTGISQ
+772 PGKSLTGISQ

-793 AALLRETPIPGVSQ
+793 AALLRESPIPGVSQ
-807 PPVRTELPEVE
+807 PPVRAGIPEVE
-818 PAPNARPAL
+818 PTPNARPAL

-875 TSLEPT
+875 VSLEPT

-886 HAGQAVTQLQG
+886 HAGQAVTKLQG

-907 GVTLADAMPAD
+907 GATLADALPAD
-918 TGRAV
+918 TGRAF
-923 GVARVAARSLGI
+923 GVARVAVRSLGI
-935 NLVPV
+935 NLVPL

-949 VDNQPHAAFVAADSS
+949 VDNQPDSVFVAADSA
-964 KPILFVAGHEVYH
+964 KPVLFVAGHETYH
-977 ALKRLGGSVVGDFE
+977 AIKRLGGSVVGDFE
-991 QAVSAYLRPEVVA
+991 QAVSAYLNPEQVNA
-1004 NRQAEEEAGA
+1004 RQAEEEAAA

-1076 APEAKQFVTDVDAVR
+1076 SPEAKQFVTDVDAVR

-1115 DSDKNGAIATPS
+1115 DS
-1127 QSENANSRNAVSA
+1127 
-1140 NPGQP
+1140 
-1145 QNAPADKN
+1145 DKN

-1201 SDARPGVNIE
+1201 SDAKPGVNIE

-1218 PVAQKWNS
+1218 PVAQKWNA

-1241 KYIRKALDRMGVRYT
+1241 KYIRKALDRMGVKYT

-1269 PSIVIRSTDKTLSFD
+1269 PSIVIRSTDKTLSFE

-1310 EGEGLTTFVKVE
+1310 EGEGLTTFVKIE

-1421 ERGLGALQGAFRE
+1421 ERGLGALQDAFRE

-1494 DFSDRAANEIAET
+1494 DFSERAANEIADT

-1522 ETGSGEGWYS
+1522 DTGSGAGWYS

-1546 PELGHSRDARA
+1546 PEIAHSRDARA

-1575 LGNAI
+1575 LSNAI

-1602 QDALDQNLAELEGLL
+1602 QDALDLNLAELEGLL
-1617 SRMSVSQANEYLLG
+1617 SRMSVGEANEYLLG
-1631 TITVSELNVGREKK
+1631 TITVSELNAGREKK
-1645 ISDYPTD
+1645 ISDYPAD

-1705 LDSFKSFVGDPQ
+1705 LDSFKSYLGDPG
-1717 MSDDEAVMLAIP
+1717 MSDDEAIMHAVP
-1729 YQVEYSDA
+1729 YQVEYNDA
-1737 GYKIPAD
+1737 GYKIPD
-1744 FKGNRDI
+1744 SYKGNRDI

-1764 EINQAPRGSGEREF
+1764 EINQAPRGAGEREF
-1778 MVRVARETVQKL
+1778 MVRVAKETVKKL
-1790 SDRGHNLTIADT
+1790 SGRGFNLTIADT

-1827 EEAIDLIIS
+1827 EEAIDLIIGE
-1836 DGNRPQ
+1836 GNRPQ
-1842 RPSADLERFRA
+1842 RSSADLERFRA
-1853 QGRNAQDVEPQILRS
+1853 QGAARDVEPQILRS
-1868 ARPSEPAGG
+1868 ARPAEPAVRPG
-1877 PSDGRG
+1877 GRG
-1883 AGARRGDQDARGWS
+1883 DAGAQPGAQTARGWS

-1935 DRLAQS
+1935 DRLATS

-1989 IPLIRDGMNE
+1989 IPLIRNGMNE

-2064 LVPRLQKVDPT
+2064 LVPQLQKVDPT
-2075 LKYESGRVMYDPAAK
+2075 LKFESGRVTYDPAAK
-2090 DALNAEMESA
+2090 DALNAEMARA
-2100 GTGIRFSRREEPRPR
+2100 GTGIRFSRR
-2115 ISLFEVDSDTY
+2115 
-2126 ESATD
+2126 
-2131 PAYRMAQS
+2131 
-2139 IGMWTA
+2139 
-2145 FAPGNNGGEISF
+2145 
-2157 MTESR
+2157 
-2162 QEAARWLT
+2162 
-2170 KTFDQDMAIKGGRDL
+2170 
-2185 YKENEDGA
+2185 
-2193 KRAIAGFKALA
+2193 
-2204 QVKGA
+2204 
-2209 FARPSAP
+2209 
-2216 PTKDINRIFKLLS
+2216 
-2229 LPGSRFTGVTED
+2229 
-2241 KIGGETIYTAY
+2241 
-2252 YQSPGSSRWMA
+2252 
-2263 ATLSPKQD
+2263 PK
-2271 RDGHKIG
+2271 
-2278 YYADTSL
+2278 
-2285 LGETGRG
+2285 
-2292 ADFYQAAF
+2292 
-2300 AWAKANKVKLQPD
+2300 
-2313 DVLTLINT
+2313 
-2321 FRRTEQMLSAAL
+2321 
-2333 RLGTTKWMNPHLD
+2333 
-2346 QRIYGWNEN
+2346 
-2355 PKNQQED
+2355 
-2362 DENLGRLILATV
+2362 
-2374 RNLEESVP
+2374 
-2382 EAYKVWYNPT
+2382 
-2392 SGKFGGDDGRTLD
+2392 
-2405 YGTEVAP
+2405 
-2412 LLAAG
+2412 
-2417 AARSA
+2417 
-2422 GIGRSTLARG
+2422 
-2432 LLARDLIAGKL
+2432 
-2443 DASSV
+2443 
-2448 ARGNG
+2448 
-2453 ADLLGGGDAAEP
+2453 
-2465 GTGRAVAG
+2465 
-2473 EDAAVRDR
+2473 
-2481 ADAEGDGTLA
+2481 
-2491 SPVFY
+2491 
-2496 SRRQPPPG
+2496 PPPG

-2553 DNDAYLAE
+2553 DTDAYRAE
-2561 ERSHSRVAFAVD
+2561 ERSHGRVAFAID

-2616 NPGLPDGGSGMTT
+2616 NPSLPDGGSGMTT
-2629 ADARAIIARFQAQP
+2629 ADAQAIIARFQAQP

-2674 DEHTAWSNQYNDYI
+2674 DEYTAWNNQYNDYI

-2710 VRGKESMRAL
+2710 VRGGESMRAL

-2753 YRFVQANPDPNL
+2753 YRFVQANPDSKL
-2765 WEVDPVKRARKYDP
+2765 WEVDPVKRTRKYDP

-2813 ALLRTMRGSYMDET
+2813 ALLRTMRASYMDET

-2860 TARDFQTANASVI
+2860 TARDFQTANASVV

-2880 LVKYNLHVASAAAVA
+2880 LAKYNLHVASAAAVA
-2895 WRNERGTLIPG
+2895 WRNERGTLVPG

-3145 DSFRHAQDH
+3145 DSFRHAQDP

-3271 RYASG
+3271 RYATG